1 MPNNFYLRAK
11 IKLKNTN
18 MKSKLLLL
26 TLFLFLNLNTK
37 AQLKTII
44 YNDGNQKLEGL
55 LSIPTSINK
64 NRSGV
69 LLLPAWMGIE
79 NNAKENATEL
89 AKLGYITFVADIYGI
104 DKRPANTEEA
114 GKMAGYFKKNYAE
127 YQKRI
132 QLALDQL
139 LKSGANPDKIAVIG
153 YCFGGS
159 GAIEAARANFKV
171 NGIVSF
177 HGGLGR
183 DVART
188 VEPINPKV
196 LILHGADDF
205 FIPEIEIK
213 AFQTEM
219 RTAKADWQ
227 MVYYANAVHAFTH
240 KDAGSDNSKGA
251 AYNEKAAK
259 RSWQAMLD
267 FFNEILN

>member
-1 MPNNFYLRAK
+1 
-11 IKLKNTN
+11 
-18 MKSKLLLL
+18 MKMLITTILLAAGL
-26 TLFLFLNLNTK
+26 TAQ
-37 AQLKTII
+37 AQLKPVP
-44 YNDGNQKLEGL
+44 YSDGNQKLEGL
-55 LSIPTSINK
+55 LANPTKINTQK
-64 NRSGV
+64 AGV
-69 LLLPAWMGIE
+69 LILPAWMGIE
-79 NNAKENATEL
+79 ANARENAANL
-89 AKLGYITFVADIYGI
+89 AKLGYITFVADIYGV
-104 DKRPANTEEA
+104 DKRPANPKEA
-114 GKMAGYFKKNYAE
+114 GQSAGYFKTNYKD

-139 LKSGANPDKIAVIG
+139 IKAGANPDKIAIIG

-183 DVART
+183 DASRVI
-188 VEPINPKV
+188 EPIKPKV

-205 FIPEIEIK
+205 YISEAEIK
-213 AFQTEM
+213 AFQEEM

-227 MVYYANAVHAFTH
+227 MVYYADAVHAFTH
-240 KDAGSDNSKGA
+240 KDAGNDKSKGT

-267 FFNEILN
+267 FFKEIFSE